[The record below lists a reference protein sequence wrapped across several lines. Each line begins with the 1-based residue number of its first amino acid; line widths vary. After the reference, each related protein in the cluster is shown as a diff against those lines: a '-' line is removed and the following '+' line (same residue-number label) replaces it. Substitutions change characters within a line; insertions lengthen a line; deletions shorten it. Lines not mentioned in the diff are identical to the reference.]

1 MKRYLFNAA
10 PFLPIFLSIALTSHP
25 ASSQQPVASF
35 YYDEQ
40 GNVIRQARDTNGHGK
55 MDRWTYYNRQGQS
68 SGSSKMSILMGNPT
82 FSFTTKAASLRAKRS
97 PARTTVGSTPG
108 SFLTPRARLRG

>member
-25 ASSQQPVASF
+25 AGSQQPVASF

-40 GNVIRQARDTNGHGK
+40 GNVIRQARDTNGDGK
-55 MDRWTYYNRQGQS
+55 MDRWTYYNRQGQ
-68 SGSSKMSILMGNPT
+68 IE
-82 FSFTTKAASLRAKRS
+82 R
-97 PARTTVGSTPG
+97 V
-108 SFLTPRARLRG
+108 